1 MNIYFSGSIRGGRND
16 ANLYNK
22 IIDYLKI
29 KLFQQ
34 GNLGKFSLY
43 NTIQYQN
50 VKQEKD
56 NLDSFNVINVP
67 KFITR
72 NTIVFSTQM
81 FKKALY
87 LQTGLNFQFF
97 SKYYADRYSG
107 LIGEFASQ
115 NDRKIGEY
123 PRLDFFINA
132 KVQQTRIFFKFEHF
146 HTFRCRLMRSPLNR
160 TVWTVPITPKSKN

>member
-1 MNIYFSGSIRGGRND
+1 M
-16 ANLYNK
+16 
-22 IIDYLKI
+22 
-29 KLFQQ
+29 
-34 GNLGKFSLY
+34 
-43 NTIQYQN
+43 IQYQN

-56 NLDSFNVINVP
+56 NLDSFNILNVP
-67 KFITR
+67 EFITR

-146 HTFRCRLMRSPLNR
+146 NSHQTGYNYYSAPFTPYKDSVIRFGL
-160 TVWTVPITPKSKN
+160 VWNFFQ